1 MAAVAPAQYEARTV
15 NLEYNAIRDEKLKAG
30 LALEKSVIIKNLAET
45 EVLEAKP
52 QSGNREEYDS
62 PRGRKTGAGVANPSN
77 GKPQS
82 DDAPAGE
89 ELSDA
94 GKSSVGDNDGSDK
107 TFSEADSVNAE
118 EWGGGS
124 VAADGVE
131 VEVANRNNCMLVF
144 SHQALHGKSRS
155 LSEHSFCLQD
165 EEHDPSEEYEEYM
178 ACAVC
183 GDNCKL

>member
-1 MAAVAPAQYEARTV
+1 MAAVAPAQYEACTV

-30 LALEKSVIIKNLAET
+30 LALEKSVIIKNLAES
-45 EVLEAKP
+45 EILEAKP

-62 PRGRKTGAGVANPSN
+62 SSGGKTGAGIASPSN
-77 GKPQS
+77 GKTQS
-82 DDAPAGE
+82 DEAAAEG

-118 EWGGGS
+118 EWEDRG

-144 SHQALHGKSRS
+144 FAPS
-155 LSEHSFCLQD
+155 LD
-165 EEHDPSEEYEEYM
+165 W
-178 ACAVC
+178 
-183 GDNCKL
+183 